1 MANTLLI
8 PKSMKQFVDRYGRIH
23 NLPSLTSYTSRV
35 SAYGIIVNNNNL
47 LMIKPVWADL
57 WELSGGGVDQGE
69 SLLDGFKRE
78 FCEEV
83 GDSNLL
89 TELSFLTKLQ
99 CNFYADDVD
108 EYWQSEMNFFKGS
121 LPSNDLSFVEDK
133 PETATVGWVPIQDAL
148 TIPVHHFHQK
158 ILRSAFGA

>member
-1 MANTLLI
+1 MNHYR
-8 PKSMKQFVDRYGRIH
+8 DRYGRVH
-23 NLPSLTSYTSRV
+23 ALLGSVQYTHRI
-35 SAYGIIVNNNNL
+35 SAYGLIVNNGTL

-57 WELSGGGVDQGE
+57 WELPGGGADKGE
-69 SLLDGFKRE
+69 SLLDCFKRE

-83 GDSNLL
+83 GDSSFLA
-89 TELSFLTKLQ
+89 ELSLLTKLQ

-108 EYWQSEMNFFKGS
+108 EYWQSEMHFFKGS
-121 LPSNDLSFVEDK
+121 LMSDDLSFVEAK

-158 ILRSAFGA
+158 VLRSEFGA